1 VNAVHR
7 IEVRFAARKPW
18 APSSRKLAEWARVA
32 LASGLPSARRRVPLV
47 VSVQVVGT
55 RRSRALNARYRGKEA
70 PTNVLSFA
78 GAGQLPS
85 GERDLGELIIC
96 APVLAREARAQRKS
110 PAAHWAHITIHG
122 VLHLLGRDHQ
132 TAREARNMETLETQI
147 LETMGFSNPYG

>member
-1 VNAVHR
+1 MSAAHR

-32 LASGLPSARRRVPLV
+32 LTCGVSADRNRVSLI

-55 RRSRALNARYRGKEA
+55 RRSRALNARYRGKDA

-78 GAGQLPS
+78 GAGRLPS

-96 APVLAREARAQRKS
+96 APVLAREARAQHKPRL
-110 PAAHWAHITIHG
+110 AHWAHITIHG
-122 VLHLLGRDHQ
+122 VLHLLGLDHQ
-132 TAREARNMETLETQI
+132 TSREARNMQTLETQI

>member
-1 VNAVHR
+1 MSAVQR

-18 APSSRKLAEWARVA
+18 TPSSAKLAQWARVA
-32 LASGLPSARRRVPLV
+32 LARGGERARPREPVL

-55 RRSRALNARYRGKEA
+55 RRSRALNARFRGKDS

-78 GAGQLPS
+78 GAGPLPN

-96 APVLAREARAQRKS
+96 APVLAREAREARTS
-110 PAAHWAHITIHG
+110 PTAHWAHITVHG
-122 VLHLLGRDHQ
+122 VLHLLGLDHQ
-132 TAREARNMETLETQI
+132 TSREARHMETLETQI

>member
-1 VNAVHR
+1 MSAAYR
-7 IEVRFAARKPW
+7 IEVQFAARKPW
-18 APSSRKLAEWARVA
+18 TPTRHRLVEWARVA
-32 LASGLPSARRRVPLV
+32 LASGVSTAQVPLLM
-47 VSVQVVGT
+47 SVQVVGA
-55 RRSRALNARYRGKEA
+55 RRSRALNARFRGKDA

-96 APVLAREARAQRKS
+96 APVLAREARAQRK
-110 PAAHWAHITIHG
+110 ARNAHWAHITIHG

-132 TAREARNMETLETQI
+132 TTRDARNMETLETQI